1 MLANDI
7 LPVETACALPYGS
20 LEGISGHLK
29 GVLKKRLKRKESNLL
44 FASIQGE
51 I

>member
-1 MLANDI
+1 LADDA

-20 LEGISGHLK
+20 LEGIIGHLK
-29 GVLKKRLKRKESNLL
+29 GVLKRLKKKQPL
-44 FASIQGE
+44 FVANQGK